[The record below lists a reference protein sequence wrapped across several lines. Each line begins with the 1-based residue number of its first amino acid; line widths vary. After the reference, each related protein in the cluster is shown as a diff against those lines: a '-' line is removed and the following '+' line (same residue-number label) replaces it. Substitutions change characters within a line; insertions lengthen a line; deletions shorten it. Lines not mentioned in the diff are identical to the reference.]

1 MKKIYIAG
9 FDVFKPDS
17 IKIGE
22 AYKSTCKEF
31 GFDGLYPL
39 DNQIDKSWSKDIAR
53 EFIYKKNIE
62 LIEMC
67 DIVVANGNPF
77 RGDELDSGTAFEIG
91 YALALK
97 KEVVIYMDDIRSY
110 LQKSTCKAKK
120 DDVVDKDGMF
130 IEDFNFSL
138 NLMFSA
144 CSIVEGGFKKA
155 IKSLG

>member
-9 FDVFKPDS
+9 FDVFKPNS

-22 AYKSTCKEF
+22 DYKSTCKEF
-31 GFDGLYPL
+31 GFEGLYPL
-39 DNQIDKSWSKDIAR
+39 DNQIDEDWSKEVAR

-67 DIVVANGNPF
+67 DIVVANANPF

-97 KEVVIYMDDIRSY
+97 KKVVIYMDDTRSY

-120 DDVVDKDGMF
+120 DALIDKDGMF

-144 CSIVEGGFKKA
+144 CSIIEGGFKKA

>member
-1 MKKIYIAG
+1 M
-9 FDVFKPDS
+9 
-17 IKIGE
+17 
-22 AYKSTCKEF
+22 
-31 GFDGLYPL
+31 YPL
-39 DNQIDKSWSKDIAR
+39 DNQIDETWSKEVAR

-67 DIVVANGNPF
+67 DIVVANANPF

-97 KEVVIYMDDIRSY
+97 KKVVIYMDDTRSY

-120 DDVVDKDGMF
+120 DDLVDKDGMF

-144 CSIVEGGFKKA
+144 CSIIEGGFIKA

>member
-9 FDVFKPDS
+9 FDVFKPNS
-17 IKIGE
+17 IEVGKD
-22 AYKSTCKEF
+22 YKSTCKEF
-31 GFDGLYPL
+31 GFEGLYPL
-39 DNQIDKSWSKDIAR
+39 DNQIDEAWSKEVAR

-67 DIVVANGNPF
+67 DIVIANGNPF

-97 KEVVIYMDDIRSY
+97 KEVVIYMEDTRSY

-144 CSIVEGGFKKA
+144 CNIVKGGFKEA
-155 IKSLG
+155 IKSLD

>member
-9 FDVFKPDS
+9 FDVFKPNS
-17 IKIGE
+17 KEIGQK
-22 AYKSTCKEF
+22 YKFTCKEY
-31 GFDGLYPL
+31 GFEGLYPL
-39 DNQIDKSWSKDIAR
+39 DNEIDESWSKDVAR

-97 KEVVIYMDDIRSY
+97 KKVVIYMEDTRDYI
-110 LQKSTCKAKK
+110 QKVTCK
-120 DDVVDKDGMF
+120 DENSTSFDKNGMF
-130 IEDFNFSL
+130 IEDFGFSL

-144 CSIVEGGFKKA
+144 CNIVKGGFKEA
-155 IKSLG
+155 IKTLD